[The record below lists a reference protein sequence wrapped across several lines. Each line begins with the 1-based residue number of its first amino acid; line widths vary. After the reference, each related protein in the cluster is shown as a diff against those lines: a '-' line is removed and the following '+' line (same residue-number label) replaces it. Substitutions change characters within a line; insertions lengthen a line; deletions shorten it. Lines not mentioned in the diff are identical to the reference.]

1 MNMKGFT
8 LIELLAVIAILAIL
22 MLLVV
27 PRLVNNYKDSKKEV
41 FYDNVIGLYDSAET
55 TYVSSG
61 TTGGKYSSSGRKLD
75 AKISDDIIYEI
86 DISNDGKITKIYVES
101 DGYVFSKENSNG
113 LTKKDLTKEDIKE
126 SNDESALAT
135 MYDKILSDN
144 PTRLVRNDFSKTLTV
159 TNTNTLYTATESI
172 NGSVPVNVYYFAG
185 NAKNNWVKFGGYY
198 WRIIRTNHDRSI
210 RLLYAGTTND
220 TTKGYIGESVYTDV
234 VSITA
239 KTVGYKYGGT
249 DEHGNSEGDVSFSRR
264 NEEDSAIKKYI
275 DGWFDGTGN
284 KIYTSINKSD
294 PLINYVNYLSKD
306 AVYCNDRGV
315 ANGSIYDAYKP
326 FYFISFD
333 RLDYDNDGDN
343 ANPSYNC
350 DFIEDAFSVNNSKAN
365 LKYPIALISADELS
379 YAGGV
384 VGNYLYSVKT
394 WFYNN
399 KNDDESIVGNK
410 FWWTMTP
417 VQSSYNSSNVI
428 IPRVI
433 IGTGEL
439 NGIGQGEIAMATVNG
454 SIAIRPVISLKS
466 CTVYKGGD
474 GSADN
479 PYEIEMNGGC

>member
-1 MNMKGFT
+1 M
-8 LIELLAVIAILAIL
+8 
-22 MLLVV
+22 
-27 PRLVNNYKDSKKEV
+27 
-41 FYDNVIGLYDSAET
+41 
-55 TYVSSG
+55 
-61 TTGGKYSSSGRKLD
+61 
-75 AKISDDIIYEI
+75 
-86 DISNDGKITKIYVES
+86 
-101 DGYVFSKENSNG
+101 
-113 LTKKDLTKEDIKE
+113 
-126 SNDESALAT
+126 
-135 MYDKILSDN
+135 
-144 PTRLVRNDFSKTLTV
+144 
-159 TNTNTLYTATESI
+159 
-172 NGSVPVNVYYFAG
+172 
-185 NAKNNWVKFGGYY
+185 
-198 WRIIRTNHDRSI
+198 
-210 RLLYAGTTND
+210 
-220 TTKGYIGESVYTDV
+220 

-350 DFIEDAFSVNNSKAN
+350 DFIEDAFSLNNSKAN